1 MPTWTLAFPALPG
14 AASLLPLHQILTE
27 GQRRVFSAPSQP
39 YPIQPMSEST
49 LEKHVFQAEIQQLLD
64 LVVHS
69 LYTDKEIFLRELISN
84 ASDAMEKLR
93 HIEATEKNIHQPTL
107 PMEIHITTDEEAGT
121 LTISDHG
128 IGMSH
133 EELVK
138 NLGTIAHSGT
148 KAFLKAVKD
157 GGGSPQNMIGQFGV
171 GFYSAFMVADSVAVH
186 TRSWHADSPE
196 LVWTSDGK
204 SGYEIEDASGLD
216 RGSKLVLTLKDDC
229 KEYAT
234 ESRIKHLI
242 ERYSNFVGFPILL
255 NGTRVNEVE
264 ALWLKNKSEVTD
276 EQYKAF
282 YQFACKAW
290 DEPQYRLHFSADA
303 PITINSL
310 LFAPSENPERMGF
323 TKAEP
328 AVALY
333 SRKVL
338 IDAAPKDLLPDWM
351 RFMKGVVD
359 SADIPLNISRET
371 MQDSALIRK
380 LGGVIS
386 KRVIKMFEKEAEADP
401 EKYRAFYKKFDRFFK
416 EGVATD
422 YANREALAKLLRFES
437 SLTDGGAVCGFTDY
451 VSRMKD
457 GQESIYYLV
466 GGSRDQIETSPYLEA
481 FRSRGL
487 EVIYFVDAVDE
498 YVVDSLGTFDG
509 KKLVSIRHGGVEL
522 DDVEQEGEAL
532 SAEQTTALCDFL
544 KNELGERVTSVSI
557 GKRLV
562 DSPVIALVPSDGM
575 SPQMRQMMKAMDEN
589 FKDEVKVEMEINP
602 RHPLVKKLA
611 EAKDSNPEVAALVA
625 GQLLDNALIT
635 AGLLEDAR
643 DTVSRMNRLMEKAL
657 G

>member
-1 MPTWTLAFPALPG
+1 
-14 AASLLPLHQILTE
+14 
-27 GQRRVFSAPSQP
+27 
-39 YPIQPMSEST
+39 MSDT
-49 LEKHVFQAEIQQLLD
+49 TPEKHVFQAEIQQLLD

-93 HIEATEKNIHQPTL
+93 HVEATEKNVHQPEL
-107 PMEIHITTDEEAGT
+107 PLEIHITTDDTANT
-121 LTISDHG
+121 LTIADRG

-148 KAFLKAVKD
+148 KAFLKSVKEGGAVP
-157 GGGSPQNMIGQFGV
+157 GNMIGQFGV
-171 GFYSAFMVADSVAVH
+171 GFYSAFMVADKVEVFS
-186 TRSWHADSPE
+186 RSWHADSPE
-196 LVWTSDGK
+196 LRWISDGK
-204 SGYEIEDASGLD
+204 SGYEITEATGLD
-216 RGSKLVLTLKDDC
+216 RGTKLVLHLKEDC

-234 ESRIKHLI
+234 ESRVKHLI
-242 ERYSNFVGFPILL
+242 ETYSNFVGFPILL
-255 NGTRVNEVE
+255 NGKRINEVE

-290 DEPQYRLHFSADA
+290 DEPTYRLHFSADA
-303 PITINSL
+303 PLAINAL
-310 LFAPSENPERMGF
+310 VFAPAENPERMGF
-323 TKAEP
+323 GKAEP

-333 SRKVL
+333 CRKVL
-338 IDAAPKDLLPDWM
+338 IDPSPEGLLPDWM

-386 KRVIKMFEKEAEADP
+386 KRVIRMFEKEAEADP
-401 EKYRAFYKKFDRFFK
+401 EKYRGFYRKFDRFLK

-422 YANREALAKLLRFES
+422 HANREALAKLLRFES
-437 SLTDGGAVCGFTDY
+437 SMTDPGAVCGFTDY

-457 GQESIYYLV
+457 GQDTIYYLV
-466 GGSRDQIETSPYLEA
+466 GASRDHIESSPYLEA

-487 EVIYFVDAVDE
+487 EVIYFTDAVDE
-498 YVVDSLGTFDG
+498 YVVEALGSFDG
-509 KKLVSIRHGGVEL
+509 KKLVSIRNAGVEL
-522 DDVEQEGEAL
+522 DDRESEGEAL
-532 SAEQTTALCDFL
+532 SEEETKALCDFL
-544 KNELGERVTSVSI
+544 KQELGDRVVSVAA

-562 DSPVIALVPSDGM
+562 DSPVLALLPADSM
-575 SPQMRQMMKAMDEN
+575 SPQMRQMMKAIDEN
-589 FKDEVKVEMEINP
+589 FKDEAKVELEINP
-602 RHPLVKKLA
+602 RHPLVKQLA
-611 EAKDSNPEVAALVA
+611 AAKDGNPELAKLVSH
-625 GQLLDNALIT
+625 QLLDNALIS

-643 DTVSRMNRLMEKAL
+643 DTIRRMNELMQKAL
-657 G
+657 A